1 MSSDSPNLL
10 PRKKARIEESTS
22 VNAEKAINACLEK
35 KDDSENHKETN
46 IEDSEA
52 KEKQCE
58 DNSEANKYTEKRKQ
72 TEENTHFELERFNI
86 NRMKDITG
94 DNEFQKELAE
104 LFINSCLDGL
114 PLLEKALFN
123 RQQKESILYSH
134 DIKGSSSNIG
144 VEVVHSISEKIE
156 KLSRENKFEEAI
168 QLLPDLRSEIKE
180 IKSIFK
186 TIYDLN
192 T

>member
-1 MSSDSPNLL
+1 
-10 PRKKARIEESTS
+10 
-22 VNAEKAINACLEK
+22 VNVEKAINACLEK
-35 KDDSENHKETN
+35 KDNSENHNETN
-46 IEDSEA
+46 IKDSEA
-52 KEKQCE
+52 KEKECE
-58 DNSEANKYTEKRKQ
+58 PKEKECEPKEKECEENSEATKYTEKRNQ

-86 NRMKDITG
+86 NRMKDITD
-94 DNEFQKELAE
+94 DNDELQKELAE
-104 LFINSCLDGL
+104 LFMNSCLDRL
-114 PLLEKALFN
+114 PLLEKALFD
-123 RQQKESILYSH
+123 RQQKEAILYSH

-144 VEVVHSISEKIE
+144 VEVVRSISEKIE
-156 KLSRENKFEEAI
+156 KLSREDKFEEAM